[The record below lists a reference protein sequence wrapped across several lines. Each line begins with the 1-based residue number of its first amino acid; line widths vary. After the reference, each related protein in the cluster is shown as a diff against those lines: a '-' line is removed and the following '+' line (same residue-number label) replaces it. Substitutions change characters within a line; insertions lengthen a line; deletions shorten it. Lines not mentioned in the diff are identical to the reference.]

1 MLIRIL
7 GLLALFF
14 WMGPGWAQDPLP
26 STTPSPTPA
35 FMEEATPQNS
45 DMDDLDLPTD
55 PELPPQA
62 SDQAPPGEVWDRI
75 RSGFAL
81 PDLTDDRDNQL
92 VAKHIAWF
100 VARPDYVERTLNRS
114 RMYLY
119 FIASEVQRRGMPT
132 EIALLPV
139 VESAYNPHALSRSQ
153 ASGIWQFIPST
164 ARLFGLHKD
173 WWYDGQKD
181 VVASTYSALDYLQ
194 RLYDEFHSWDLAL
207 AAYNCGEGKIRREIA
222 YNQARQL
229 PTDFA
234 HLNLSDETRNYVP
247 RLLAAK
253 TIVLSP
259 EHYGLILPPIP
270 DEPYFSSITTHKRID
285 TKVAAQLAG
294 LSVEDFLMLNP
305 GFNRPLIQLD
315 SHQNTTI
322 LVPVSAANS
331 FIARLDDPD
340 IILVSWQT
348 RQLQRGEA
356 IDHVAHEYGMSGEE
370 LKRING
376 IAANRRI
383 ASGGVILVPFSKTA
397 ETGLPAPP
405 PDLPASPPEAELSTP
420 PTKHP
425 PAHNPQAHKKTSRAH
440 ALRGKGHSKPARGS
454 SGKTT
459 TQTSTT
465 RTHPAL
471 HKTHGRDRHPTSSPP
486 HSSP

>member
-1 MLIRIL
+1 MLTRIL
-7 GLLALFF
+7 GLLTFLC
-14 WMGPGWAQDPLP
+14 WMGLGWAQDPP
-26 STTPSPTPA
+26 HASAPSPTLG
-35 FMEEATPQNS
+35 EEAPQTP
-45 DMDDLDLPTD
+45 DLDDLDLPLD

-81 PDLTDDRDNQL
+81 PDLTDERDDRL
-92 VAKHIAWF
+92 IAKHIAWF
-100 VARPDYVERTLNRS
+100 AARPDYVERTLNRS

-119 FIASEVQRRGMPT
+119 FIVDEVQRRGMPT

-181 VVASTYSALDYLQ
+181 VVATTYSALDYLQ

-222 YNQARQL
+222 YNRARQL
-229 PTDFA
+229 PIDFG
-234 HLNLSDETRNYVP
+234 HLNLSDETRNYIP

-253 TIVLSP
+253 AIVLSP

-270 DEPYFSSITTHKRID
+270 DEPYFSAITTHKRLD

-294 LSVEDFLMLNP
+294 LSEEDFLMLNP

-315 SHQNTTI
+315 SSRNTTI

-340 IILVSWQT
+340 ITLVSWQT

-376 IAANRRI
+376 IASNRRI

-397 ETGLPAPP
+397 ETAPPAPT
-405 PDLPASPPEAELSTP
+405 PDLPASPPEAELSTL

-425 PAHNPQAHKKTSRAH
+425 PAHERRARKKTNRAH
-440 ALRGKGHSKPARGS
+440 ALPSKSHSKSAHNTPV
-454 SGKTT
+454 
-459 TQTSTT
+459 
-465 RTHPAL
+465 RTHSAL
-471 HKTHGRDRHPTSSPP
+471 HKTHHPTASPP